1 MRREEVWSW
10 CRQMEVAARAGLPPA
25 PLLRGL
31 PGRQAP
37 RLCGLLGRGH
47 TLAAAMLGCG
57 VLSPWE
63 AARLEQAVRV
73 GEGAAVLADL
83 GEEALGRAARAAEH
97 HAGLLYP
104 LVVLA
109 LAAAAAALVGL
120 SFLPALLPSLQLLGA
135 LGDLPL
141 AARLLLWAAP
151 RWWAWLGAAGAA
163 GAGLALAVAG
173 RLGPLGDRI
182 ALALPGVGRILVWR
196 ERARLL
202 DSLSRLS
209 RATGL
214 TGQAARYL
222 VAGCG
227 NGHLRRR
234 MERAVRDLEAGL
246 PAARVIA
253 RWAGLPPALAAQLE
267 GAQAAGETGTVC
279 RDLASYCRSLERQS
293 EKLTASLT
301 EPLLTLLAAAV
312 VGLVALA
319 VVQPLY
325 LSLARMG

>member
-1 MRREEVWSW
+1 MRTEEVWRW

-25 PLLRGL
+25 PLLQGL
-31 PGRQAP
+31 PGREAR
-37 RLCGLLGRGH
+37 RLRGLLGGGH
-47 TLAAAMLGCG
+47 TLAGAMLGCG

-63 AARLEQAVRV
+63 AARFEQAVRA
-73 GEGAAVLADL
+73 GEGAAVLAEMGD
-83 GEEALGRAARAAEH
+83 EALRRVTRAGEH
-97 HAGLLYP
+97 RAGLLYP

-109 LAAAAAALVGL
+109 LGAAAAALVGL
-120 SFLPALLPSLQLLGA
+120 SLLPALLPSLQLLGGV
-135 LGDLPL
+135 GDLPP

-151 RWWAWLGAAGAA
+151 RWRAWLGAAGAA
-163 GAGLALAVAG
+163 GAGLAMCVAG
-173 RLGPLGDRI
+173 RLGRAGDLVALG
-182 ALALPGVGRILVWR
+182 LPGVGRILVWR

-209 RATGL
+209 RAGGL
-214 TGQAARYL
+214 TGRTARYL

-227 NGHLRRR
+227 NGYLRRR

-267 GAQAAGETGTVC
+267 AAQAAGETGMVC